1 MVTPFDDPSRLP
13 IRDIMCID
21 CKSFYA
27 STEAIRR
34 AEYPLASKIAV
45 LSRAESN
52 GGLILAASPD
62 TKKDYGVKLG
72 TRKYEIRSDMDI
84 QLVAPHMKDY
94 IELNYRI
101 NQIFRQFTDDQH
113 WFVYSVD
120 ESFIDVTHSH
130 KLFGTNDEIAAK
142 IQDKVF
148 KETGIVTTV
157 GIGPNPL
164 MAKLALDNDAKT
176 DAPWRAEWHYEDV
189 PDKIWKIDSLTDFWS
204 IGARTAIKLERM
216 GITSIYDLAHTDRKK
231 LNKKFGVLGDALYF
245 HSWGIDYSDLAR
257 RYVPR
262 ADNKGY
268 GNSQVLMRDYTTRED
283 AETVLFEI
291 ADQVATRLRKHS
303 VLGEV
308 VGIQVGFSE
317 ANIKGEHGWSAQT
330 KVDPTNQ
337 TNDLIRAVKYLFEK
351 KWQGEALRNV
361 GVRVNRISRPTTLQ
375 MSLFEDV
382 GQYDANIKL
391 EHTIDQ
397 IRDRYGYKSIVRGYS
412 KKAGGTAIDR
422 SKLVGGHQA

>member
-1 MVTPFDDPSRLP
+1 MITPYDDPSRLP
-13 IRDIMCID
+13 VKDIMCID

-72 TRKYEIRSDMDI
+72 TRKYEIRPNMDI
-84 QLVAPHMKDY
+84 QLVAPHMAEY
-94 IELNYRI
+94 IRLNYRV
-101 NQIFRQFTDDQH
+101 NQIFRQFTDDDH

-130 KLFGTNDEIAAK
+130 KLFGDNEAIAAK
-142 IQDKVF
+142 IQEKVF
-148 KETGIVTTV
+148 KETGIVTTI

-164 MAKLALDNDAKT
+164 MAKLALDNGAKIE
-176 DAPWRAEWHYEDV
+176 APWRATWTYQDV
-189 PDKIWKIDSLTDFWS
+189 PETVWKIPELTDFWS
-204 IGARTAIKLERM
+204 IGAKTANKLERM
-216 GITSIYDLAHTDRKK
+216 GIHSIYEIAHSDRK
-231 LNKKFGVLGDALYF
+231 LLRKKFGVLGDALYF
-245 HSWGIDYSDLAR
+245 HSWGIDYSDLAK

-262 ADNKGY
+262 SDNKGY
-268 GNSQVLMRDYTTRED
+268 GNSQVLMRDYVIKED
-283 AETVLFEI
+283 IETVLFEI
-291 ADQVATRLRKHS
+291 ADQVATRLRKHR
-303 VLGEV
+303 VLGEII
-308 VGIQVGFSE
+308 GIQVGFAE
-317 ANIKGEHGWSAQT
+317 PNLQNQRGFSAQT
-330 KVDPTNQ
+330 RVDPTNQ

-351 KWQGEALRNV
+351 KWQGEALRNL
-361 GVRVNRISRPTTLQ
+361 GVRVNRISHPNSLQ
-375 MSLFEDV
+375 MSLFEDA
-382 GQYDANIKL
+382 QKYDANLRL

-412 KKAGGTAIDR
+412 KTEAGTAIDR

>member
-1 MVTPFDDPSRLP
+1 MITPFDDPSRLP

-34 AEYPLASKIAV
+34 AEHPLAAKIAV

-72 TRKYEIRSDMDI
+72 TRKFEIKPDMDI
-84 QLVAPHMKDY
+84 QLVSPHMADY
-94 IELNYRI
+94 IRLNYRV
-101 NQIFRQFTDDQH
+101 NQIFRQFTDDSH

-130 KLFGTNDEIAAK
+130 KLFGSNEEIAAK

-148 KETGIVTTV
+148 KETGIVTTI

-164 MAKLALDNDAKT
+164 MAKLALDNAAKVQ
-176 DAPWRAEWHYEDV
+176 APWRAAWTYEEV
-189 PDKIWKIDSLTDFWS
+189 PETIWKIPSLTDFWS
-204 IGARTAIKLERM
+204 IGAKTANKLERM
-216 GITSIYDLAHTDRKK
+216 GIHSIYDLAHADRKK
-231 LNKKFGVLGDALYF
+231 LNKKFGILGDALYF
-245 HSWGIDYSDLAR
+245 HSWGIDYSDLAK

-262 ADNKGY
+262 SDNKGY
-268 GNSQVLMRDYTTRED
+268 GNSQVLMRDYVTKED
-283 AETVLFEI
+283 IETVLFEI
-291 ADQVATRLRKHS
+291 ADQVATRLRKHK

-308 VGIQVGFSE
+308 IGIQVGFAE
-317 ANIKGEHGWSAQT
+317 PNLEGENGWGAQT

-337 TNDLIRAVKYLFEK
+337 TNDLIMATKYLFEK
-351 KWQGEALRNV
+351 KWQGEALRSL
-361 GVRVNRISRPTTLQ
+361 GVRVNRVSHPNSLQ

-382 GQYDANIKL
+382 QKYDANLRL

-397 IRDRYGYKSIVRGYS
+397 IRDRYGYKAIVRGYS
-412 KKAGGTAIDR
+412 KLSAGTAIDR

>member
-13 IRDIMCID
+13 YRDIMCID

-34 AEYPLASKIAV
+34 AEYPLAAKIAV

-62 TKKDYGVKLG
+62 TKKNYGVKLG
-72 TRKYEIRSDMDI
+72 TRKFEIRPDMDI

-94 IELNYRI
+94 IKLNYRV

-113 WFVYSVD
+113 WYVYSVD

-130 KLFGTNDEIAAK
+130 KLFGSNDEIAAR

-164 MAKLALDNDAKT
+164 MAKLALDNAAKEE
-176 DAPWRAEWHYEDV
+176 DPWRAEWHYDEIEDT
-189 PDKIWKIDSLTDFWS
+189 IWKIPSLTDFWS
-204 IGARTAIKLERM
+204 IGARTANKLERM
-216 GITSIYDLAHTDRKK
+216 GINSIYELAHTDRKK
-231 LNKKFGVLGDALYF
+231 LNKKFGILGDALYF
-245 HSWGIDYSDLAR
+245 HSWGIDYSDLAK

-268 GNSQVLMRDYTTRED
+268 GNSQVLMRDYTTKED
-283 AETVLFEI
+283 IETVLFEI
-291 ADQVATRLRKHS
+291 ADQVATRLRKHN

-308 VGIQVGFSE
+308 IGISVGFAE
-317 ANIKGEHGWSAQT
+317 PNDKNQRGWGAQT
-330 KVDPTNQ
+330 KVDPTNR
-337 TNDLIRAVKYLFEK
+337 TEDLIRAVKYLLEK
-351 KWQGEALRNV
+351 KWQGESLRSL
-361 GVRVNRISRPTTLQ
+361 GVRVNRVSRPSTLQ
-375 MSLFEDV
+375 LSLFESND
-382 GQYDANIKL
+382 QHDANIRL

-397 IRDRYGYKSIVRGYS
+397 IRDKYGYKSLVRGCS
-412 KKAGGTAIDR
+412 KLSSGTAIDR

>member
-1 MVTPFDDPSRLP
+1 MTPYDDPSRLP
-13 IRDIMCID
+13 VKDIMCID

-72 TRKYEIRSDMDI
+72 TRKYEIRPNMDI
-84 QLVAPHMKDY
+84 QLVAPHMAEY
-94 IELNYRI
+94 IRLNYRV
-101 NQIFRQFTDDQH
+101 NQIFRQFTDDDH

-130 KLFGTNDEIAAK
+130 KLFGDNEAIAAK
-142 IQDKVF
+142 IQEKVF
-148 KETGIVTTV
+148 KETGIVTTI

-164 MAKLALDNDAKT
+164 MAKLALDNGAKIE
-176 DAPWRAEWHYEDV
+176 APWRATWTYQDV
-189 PDKIWKIDSLTDFWS
+189 PETVWKIPELTDFWS
-204 IGARTAIKLERM
+204 IGAKTANKLERM
-216 GITSIYDLAHTDRKK
+216 GIHSIYEIAHSDRK
-231 LNKKFGVLGDALYF
+231 LLRKKFGVLGDALYF
-245 HSWGIDYSDLAR
+245 HSWGIDYSDLAK

-262 ADNKGY
+262 SDNKGY
-268 GNSQVLMRDYTTRED
+268 GNSQVLMRDYVIKED
-283 AETVLFEI
+283 IETVLFEI
-291 ADQVATRLRKHS
+291 ADQVATRLRKHR
-303 VLGEV
+303 VLGEII
-308 VGIQVGFSE
+308 GIQVGFAE
-317 ANIKGEHGWSAQT
+317 PNLQNQRGFSAQT
-330 KVDPTNQ
+330 RVDPTNQ

-351 KWQGEALRNV
+351 KWQGEALRNL
-361 GVRVNRISRPTTLQ
+361 GVRVNRISHPNSLQ
-375 MSLFEDV
+375 MSLFEDA
-382 GQYDANIKL
+382 QKYDANLRL

-412 KKAGGTAIDR
+412 KTEAGTAIDR
-422 SKLVGGHQA
+422 SKLVGEHQA